1 MRCAIIAATFVAGV
15 VSIPF
20 AARGPIR
27 DANEQDCEVVWVT
40 ASYKPPTVSPPAS
53 SSIFESMSLPSMEA
67 SSQPASSQ
75 MASSQMASSQMASS
89 QMASSQMASSQM
101 ASSQPASSQSA
112 DSSPTKKT
120 SQAQVPPKTTKAT
133 TAPPEATGNLPFPY
147 PSGHTSVGDWD
158 WSYSAPT
165 QMTWTAPTGAFDSSA
180 HRTSYVLSDENG
192 VATSTT
198 TTKESACT
206 AVPESY
212 KKAALDP
219 HNEHRAKHS
228 ANPLVWDDDLACIAQ
243 RQAESCVWNHLTYV
257 SGGGYGQNLGG
268 GADITG
274 SVDMW
279 YSEAPNFDPYYGQ
292 ANPGGDFGS
301 YGHFTQMVWAY
312 TTSLGCAT
320 FDCGS
325 GKEGVPNS
333 ATGDLTVC
341 NYFAGGNMGGFYGV
355 YVLPESG
362 AGGW

>member
-15 VSIPF
+15 VSNPF
-20 AARGPIR
+20 AAGKPNR

-40 ASYKPPTVSPPAS
+40 APHEPPTVSTPAS
-53 SSIFESMSLPSMEA
+53 TTAPLTTPKPNPSSLESVPWSSLGSSSQPV
-67 SSQPASSQ
+67 SSQPAG
-75 MASSQMASSQMASS
+75 
-89 QMASSQMASSQM
+89 
-101 ASSQPASSQSA
+101 
-112 DSSPTKKT
+112 SSPTKKT

-133 TAPPEATGNLPFPY
+133 TAAPQATGTQKFPY
-147 PSGHTSVGDWD
+147 PSGHTSVDGWD

-165 QMTWTAPTGAFDSSA
+165 QMTWTAPSGAFDSSA
-180 HRTSYVLSDENG
+180 HTSSYVLSDGNG

-212 KKAALDP
+212 KQAALDP

-243 RQAESCVWNHLTYV
+243 RQAESCIWNHLTYV
-257 SGGGYGQNLGG
+257 SGGGYGQNLAG

-301 YGHFTQMVWAY
+301 YGHFTQLVWAY

-362 AGGW
+362 GW